1 MARPQNPF
9 QMAQFKFG
17 LIAPVIQGTYVEKT
31 PTAYYRRVTSEP
43 IMRPDGSCFNY
54 KISSL
59 RNWEQIYRKG
69 GMDALIVQ
77 PRKDKGTSRVLSGD
91 AIKRIY
97 SLLEQFPK
105 LPSTQVRIKLL
116 DEGLVTCRVSDRC
129 VQRFVKEWSMR
140 SAAGSTHKDRKAF
153 EEEYFGAL
161 WMADSCYFPFIP
173 DDNGLA
179 HRTYLLMA
187 IDDFSRMVV
196 AAELFFNDNAAN
208 FQNLLR
214 NATATYGICNK
225 LYVDHGGPY
234 DNNQLA
240 LVCGNI
246 GTVLLHAPIRDGA
259 AKGKIERMFRTA
271 KETWLYG
278 IDVSTIKSLGA
289 FNQKLNEFV
298 RKYNL
303 TIHSMTGET
312 PMDRYLRT
320 RGRIKV
326 PQSREWLD
334 ESFLNRERRK
344 VRSDG
349 TLQIRKMQFDVPLQ
363 FIGQTVDVRFPPDRI
378 DEACIIYDKTKF
390 PLRKTNKLENARTK
404 RNNNPRIDYG
414 WNGGKNV

>member
-9 QMAQFKFG
+9 QMAQLKFG
-17 LIAPVIQGTYVEKT
+17 LIAPVIQGTYAEAT

-43 IMRPDGSCFNY
+43 IMRPDGSYFNY

-59 RNWEQIYRKG
+59 RNWEHTYRKG

-91 AIKRIY
+91 AITRIY
-97 SLLEQFPK
+97 SLLDQFPK

-116 DEGLVTCRVSDRC
+116 DEGLVTCKISERC
-129 VQRFVKEWSMR
+129 VQRFVKEWNMR
-140 SAAGSTHKDRKAF
+140 TAARSTHKDRKAF

-161 WMADSCYFPFIP
+161 WMADSCYFPFIQ
-173 DDNGLA
+173 DDKGSPR
-179 HRTYLLMA
+179 RTFLLMA
-187 IDDFSRMVV
+187 IDDFSRMIV

-208 FQNLLR
+208 FQKLFK
-214 NATATYGICNK
+214 NAVATYGICNK
-225 LYVDHGGPY
+225 IYVDHGGPY

-246 GTVLLHAPIRDGA
+246 GTILLHAPIRDGA
-259 AKGKIERMFRTA
+259 AKGKIERLFRSA

-278 IDVSTIKSLGA
+278 IDTSTIKSIDE
-289 FNQKLNEFV
+289 FNLKLTEYV

-303 TIHSMTGET
+303 TVHSMTGET

-320 RGRIKV
+320 RDRLKA
-326 PQSREWLD
+326 PQTREWLD
-334 ESFLNRERRK
+334 ECFLNRERRR

-349 TLQIRKMQFDVPLQ
+349 TLQIRNVQFDVPLQ

-378 DEACIIYDKTKF
+378 DEACIFYDKTKF

-404 RNNNPRIDYG
+404 RDNPRIDYG
-414 WNGGKNV
+414 WNGGSNV